1 MFDDDDFGF
10 EAGKEFICDF
20 MSNLYSRIYLPT
32 DDENDAVIQYGETF
46 PELYMIQEGIVLVSL
61 KGIGKEN
68 DFMVLPTHSY
78 FGDYQI
84 LFDLKSQF
92 VYKCESGRNLT
103 CLCLKKNKL
112 KEFMDDYQDARTFYR
127 ERAWLRRIEFRRRMK
142 KHQHK
147 LKAKQSQKNLPKG
160 AAPNKNRNSGQN
172 DATPGSKIHTDENDE
187 FALPNGA

>member
-46 PELYMIQEGIVLVSL
+46 PELYMIQEGIVILSL

-147 LKAKQSQKNLPKG
+147 LKAKQSQKNLLTG
-160 AAPNKNRNSGQN
+160 FALNKNRNSGQN
-172 DATPGSKIHTDENDE
+172 DATPGSKIHADENDE